1 MIYAISLKKQ
11 TKGNHNMTKEQL
23 KEWRASQGLT
33 QRNAA
38 PLFGAGVQSY
48 KNWEQGRVVVP
59 EYVGLMIALLTNQK

>member
-1 MIYAISLKKQ
+1 
-11 TKGNHNMTKEQL
+11 MTKEQL